1 MRKKFFLAVS
11 ATIVAA
17 AAIGGVYVV
26 NNSPV
31 ADELFDSN
39 VEVLARDEQ
48 PNTVMCIFDPNY
60 DCEALH
66 PTDPDKDQI
75 RYYAKWW

>member
-75 RYYAKWW
+75 SYYAKWW

>member
-11 ATIVAA
+11 AAIVAA

-31 ADELFDSN
+31 SDELFDSN
-39 VEVLARDEQ
+39 VEALARG
-48 PNTVMCIFDPNY
+48 
-60 DCEALH
+60 EAH
-66 PTDPDKDQI
+66 SRAI
-75 RYYAKWW
+75 CYNI

>member
-1 MRKKFFLAVS
+1 MSNKVVLTVS
-11 ATIVAA
+11 TTIV
-17 AAIGGVYVV
+17 
-26 NNSPV
+26 
-31 ADELFDSN
+31 
-39 VEVLARDEQ
+39 VLAMIVGMKAMMSKMEIDCMLYANIEALAGDEQ